1 MSALRPYWAVLSARF
16 RMMLQY
22 RAAAI
27 AGFAT
32 QIFWGWIRVMI
43 FEAFYRSSS
52 AAQPM
57 TVQQTVNYVWLGQAL
72 LMLLPGRIDGEIRA
86 MVRNGSV
93 AYELLRPLDLYSFWY
108 CRALAGSA
116 APTFLRC
123 APLLVL
129 AWLFFGLE
137 LPPSWACAAAF
148 VVSTASAFLLAAA
161 IATLLN
167 ISLLWTIS
175 GEGITQIVPTLVV
188 IFSGLIIP
196 LPLFPDWA
204 QPILNALPFRGL
216 GDVPFRLYSG
226 NLPPEQLWSL
236 LAGQLAWTAAL
247 ILLGR
252 WLLARGARRLVV
264 QGG

>member
-1 MSALRPYWAVLSARF
+1 VLRPYWAVISARF
-16 RMMLQY
+16 RMLLQY

-57 TVQQTVNYVWLGQAL
+57 TVQEVVNYVWLGQAM
-72 LMLLPGRIDGEIRA
+72 LMLLPMQLDGEIRA
-86 MVRNGSV
+86 MVRSGSV
-93 AYELLRPLDLYSFWY
+93 AYELLRPLDLYNFWY
-108 CRALAGSA
+108 SRALAGRA
-116 APTFLRC
+116 APLALR
-123 APLLVL
+123 AIPLLLL
-129 AWLFFGLE
+129 AWLFFGLQP
-137 LPPSWACAAAF
+137 PPSWACGAAWLI
-148 VVSTASAFLLAAA
+148 STLSALFLAAA
-161 IATLLN
+161 IGTLLN

-175 GEGITQIVPTLVV
+175 GEGIAQTVPTAVV

-204 QPILNALPFRGL
+204 QPFLNALPFRGL
-216 GDVPFRLYSG
+216 ADVPFRLYTG
-226 NLPPEQLWSL
+226 NLPPAQLLPL
-236 LAGQLAWTAAL
+236 LAQQLAWTAAL
-247 ILLGR
+247 VLLGR
-252 WLLARGARRLVV
+252 WMLARGARRLVV